1 MSARRFRLQP
11 GQLFIHA
18 ALLVLGAFT
27 FVPLVTLLALSV
39 KDFYQFINQPIGLT
53 FPLNLQNYAMAWA
66 FMQEPVQHNVVVAV
80 IAISANLFMSSLSA
94 FVFARFRFP
103 FKNAIFGAVAI
114 LLFVPGTVLLVPN
127 YVLIVNLSLQNT
139 LWALILPYAAQQ
151 VLTIVVLRTFFA
163 ELPQELFDA
172 AQMDGAS
179 VLQLYLRIAIPLS
192 FPILSAMAIFQT
204 WLIWN
209 DYAWPTLVANSNETR
224 TAVAGLIYFNDFSR
238 PEPGAG
244 MAAAVIAAV
253 PMLALFLVTM
263 RSFIAGLT
271 AGAVKE

>member
-1 MSARRFRLQP
+1 MTARRFRFQP
-11 GQLFIHA
+11 GQVFIHVTLA
-18 ALLVLGAFT
+18 VLGAFT
-27 FVPLVTLLALSV
+27 FVPLFTLLALSV
-39 KDFYQFINQPIGLT
+39 KDFYQFTNQPIGLS
-53 FPLNLQNYAMAWA
+53 FPLNVENYTMAWS
-66 FMQEPVQHNVVVAV
+66 FMQEPVKHNIVVAV
-80 IAISANLFMSSLSA
+80 IAVGANLFMSSLSA

-103 FKNAIFGAVAI
+103 FRDAIFAAVAV

-127 YVLIVNLSLQNT
+127 YVLIVNLNLQNT

-179 VLQLYLRIAIPLS
+179 VLQLFWRIAIPLS

-253 PMLALFLVTM
+253 PMLVLFLFTM
-263 RSFIAGLT
+263 RSFITGLT

>member
-1 MSARRFRLQP
+1 MIGQRIRFQP
-11 GQLFIHA
+11 GRVFIHA
-18 ALLVLGAFT
+18 ALVVLGAFT
-27 FVPLVTLLALSV
+27 FVPLLTLLSLSV
-39 KDFYQFINQPIGLT
+39 KDFYQFVNQPIGLT
-53 FPLNLQNYAMAWA
+53 FPLNFENYAMAWK
-66 FMQEPVQHNVVVAV
+66 FMADPLTHNVVVAV
-80 IAISANLFMSSLSA
+80 IAISANLFMSTLSA

-103 FKNAIFGAVAI
+103 FSNAIFGAIAI

-127 YVLIVNLSLQNT
+127 YVLIINLSLQNT

-179 VLQLYLRIAIPLS
+179 VLQLYWRIAIPLS
-192 FPILSAMAIFQT
+192 FPIISAMAIFQA

-224 TAVAGLIYFNDFSR
+224 TAVAGLIYFNDFRARSR
-238 PEPGAG
+238 ARAWP
-244 MAAAVIAAV
+244 
-253 PMLALFLVTM
+253 
-263 RSFIAGLT
+263 RR
-271 AGAVKE
+271 